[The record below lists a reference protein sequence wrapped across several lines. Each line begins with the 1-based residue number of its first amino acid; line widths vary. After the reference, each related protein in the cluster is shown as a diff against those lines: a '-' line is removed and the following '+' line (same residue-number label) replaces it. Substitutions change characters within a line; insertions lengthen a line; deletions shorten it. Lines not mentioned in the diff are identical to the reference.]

1 MNESFVTVC
10 GNVVADPQSRTTKQG
25 KVFASFRV
33 ASTTRRWDQ
42 GLSAFVDGSTN
53 FVNVVGF
60 NALGANVMG
69 SLKKGD
75 PVIVYGRLRVNQYQA
90 TDGTPR
96 TSVEVDAH
104 AVGHNLT
111 RGLSA
116 LTRLGR
122 PQGEPVDRLADP
134 VVTGSFD
141 EDAALPADPGSDG
154 GADVG
159 PDVADLEEALGGDPW
174 ATGTGSGSGAELR
187 EEDADT
193 DAYVVTPG

>member
-33 ASTTRRWDQ
+33 ASTTRRYDQ
-42 GLSAFVDGSTN
+42 GLGAFVDGSTN

-122 PQGEPVDRLADP
+122 PQGDPVDRLADP
-134 VVTGSFD
+134 VITGSFD
-141 EDAALPADPGSDG
+141 DDAAQPVDP
-154 GADVG
+154 G
-159 PDVADLEEALGGDPW
+159 PDVVDLEEALDGDPW
-174 ATGTGSGSGAELR
+174 ATGSGAASSGELR

-193 DAYVVTPG
+193 DAYVVAPG

>member
-1 MNESFVTVC
+1 
-10 GNVVADPQSRTTKQG
+10 
-25 KVFASFRV
+25 
-33 ASTTRRWDQ
+33 
-42 GLSAFVDGSTN
+42 
-53 FVNVVGF
+53 
-60 NALGANVMG
+60 MG

-134 VVTGSFD
+134 AILGSLD
-141 EDAALPADPGSDG
+141 EDAALPADVDPQ
-154 GADVG
+154 
-159 PDVADLEEALGGDPW
+159 VADLEQALDGDPW
-174 ATGTGSGSGAELR
+174 ATAPRAGSGDGLR

>member
-42 GLSAFVDGSTN
+42 GLGAFVDGSTN

-75 PVIVYGRLRVNQYQA
+75 PVIVYGRLRVNQYAA

-116 LTRLGR
+116 LTKLGR
-122 PQGEPVDRLADP
+122 PQGEVVDRLADP

-141 EDAALPADPGSDG
+141 EDAAVPAEVDPQ
-154 GADVG
+154 
-159 PDVADLEEALGGDPW
+159 VADLEQALDGDPW
-174 ATGTGSGSGAELR
+174 ASAPRAAPGGELR